1 MRMMCRYCGSQGR
14 HAKACRRAPKP
25 VVKSLVSRLADD
37 QYEPTAEEVE
47 AIVAEQM
54 ACLPD
59 WWEDVQRRRSSNSD
73 PITTGD
79 DE

>member
-1 MRMMCRYCGSQGR
+1 MRMMCRCCGSRGR

-25 VVKSLVSRLADD
+25 TVKPFVSQLADD

-59 WWEDVQRRRSSNSD
+59 WWDDVLKKA
-73 PITTGD
+73 
-79 DE
+79 